1 MYVIDLHPEFKSEKE
16 LLISEI
22 PILDIKINNIH
33 ILISENRIAYNMIIY
48 REMIFLT
55 SEFQTEFLISQNI
68 FSGIRNSN
76 KSQTNTN

>member
-55 SEFQTEFLISQNI
+55 SEIQTEFLISQNI

>member
-33 ILISENRIAYNMIIY
+33 ILISENRIAYNKIIY

-55 SEFQTEFLISQNI
+55 SDIQTEFLISQNI

>member
-55 SEFQTEFLISQNI
+55 SKIQTEFLISQNI